1 MRGEQNKKVI
11 MNNNIKCVGVV
22 APSFFIEKY
31 DNYNEAMKYFKE
43 QNIKVVLGK
52 TVEKRLDNTT
62 GTAKQRAAD
71 INEMYANPEVDLII
85 ASDGGC
91 RALEVLEYLDY
102 NLIKQN
108 QKTICGFSDITHIL
122 LAIFAKTGNKAIH
135 GIDII
140 NGFGERESFV
150 KEENIR
156 KFWEN
161 YSNNKWCMDI
171 SKCKVLKEGY
181 GQGVAI
187 GGWINAI
194 SNLVNT
200 DYFPK
205 DKKIVLLWEAVD
217 EEPNRINMMLQ
228 SLRISGLFSRV
239 SGMIVGKLTN
249 CIEKEYYDC
258 VQDIKEMILS
268 VCEGYDF
275 PILIDAPFGHS
286 EEKITFTYGNDVT
299 INTEEK

>member
-1 MRGEQNKKVI
+1 
-11 MNNNIKCVGVV
+11 
-22 APSFFIEKY
+22 
-31 DNYNEAMKYFKE
+31 
-43 QNIKVVLGK
+43 
-52 TVEKRLDNTT
+52 
-62 GTAKQRAAD
+62 
-71 INEMYANPEVDLII
+71 
-85 ASDGGC
+85 
-91 RALEVLEYLDY
+91 
-102 NLIKQN
+102 
-108 QKTICGFSDITHIL
+108 
-122 LAIFAKTGNKAIH
+122 
-135 GIDII
+135 
-140 NGFGERESFV
+140 
-150 KEENIR
+150 
-156 KFWEN
+156 
-161 YSNNKWCMDI
+161 MDI

-228 SLRISGLFSRV
+228 SLRLSGLFSRV